1 MAAAQLCESEQ
12 DQEKDADSQQH
23 VSPNAHGSMVYA
35 RELVFRSQAPA
46 LKERHSG
53 ALETTRSDARRRPA
67 RHYNP
72 PSRSADLI
80 ESSARI
86 PSIARRAVLAIVVA
100 IAIGHVPANAG
111 LFFEQ
116 LNVMETNRIANENAR
131 YQAVMKELEYE
142 RTMADQKL
150 ADQLKICTT
159 AKCKAAQRADHVRT
173 QSQLDVEEEQ
183 ANAAHVKKI
192 AQIKAA
198 FTAEKK
204 SAAPP

>member
-1 MAAAQLCESEQ
+1 M
-12 DQEKDADSQQH
+12 
-23 VSPNAHGSMVYA
+23 
-35 RELVFRSQAPA
+35 
-46 LKERHSG
+46 
-53 ALETTRSDARRRPA
+53 
-67 RHYNP
+67 
-72 PSRSADLI
+72 I